1 MVLILMELASHGT
14 LADDVARRRAAPGSD
29 VLISHQ
35 VLITWFEKVTPP
47 HKTVD

>member
-29 VLISHQ
+29 VPISHH
-35 VLITWFEKVTPP
+35 VLLEWF
-47 HKTVD
+47 